1 MLVTKCSECGSEEGF
16 VMALHSLW
24 IGPASEGFVG
34 TWGDET
40 CLACGAFREM
50 QGISS
55 SRSGADRES
64 PSLDSRR
71 PSLVGSVSSE
81 RMGPSQDR
89 SVVARRDRCRLRFA
103 RGVADWQRKRV
114 GARRSLWQRDR
125 ADSDGGFRQ

>member
-55 SRSGADRES
+55 SRSEFEAKFKAWREK
-64 PSLDSRR
+64 RR
-71 PSLVGSVSSE
+71 
-81 RMGPSQDR
+81 GP
-89 SVVARRDRCRLRFA
+89 
-103 RGVADWQRKRV
+103 
-114 GARRSLWQRDR
+114 
-125 ADSDGGFRQ
+125 